1 MAARTMA
8 LEECIRHDGL
18 KMWMELREMPGQTVP
33 VVFYS
38 ERIPYLRFDAQDR
51 VLMISVRADYYGMT
65 WRCWDMEPGKTDW
78 VQDREEKY
86 QEILDSVDA
95 GKKAWKTDPADNIQV
110 MTREEHADLHSAGR
124 KGTAWTVPAVPA
136 ERTKPSPGSR
146 AGKKKGK
153 KVAE

>member
-8 LEECIRHDGL
+8 LDECIRHDGL
-18 KMWMELREMPGQTVP
+18 KMWMELREMPGQAVP

-38 ERIPYLRFDAQDR
+38 ERIPFLRFDAQDR
-51 VLMISVRADYYGMT
+51 VLMISVRADYYGTT
-65 WRCWDMEPGKTDW
+65 WRCWDADPGKTDW

-95 GKKAWKTDPADNIQV
+95 GKKAGKT
-110 MTREEHADLHSAGR
+110 GR
-124 KGTAWTVPAVPA
+124 KNGPGVKTA
-136 ERTKPSPGSR
+136 ERMRKAANRPP
-146 AGKKKGK
+146 AGK

>member
-8 LEECIRHDGL
+8 LDECIRHDGV
-18 KMWMELREMPGQTVP
+18 KMWMELREMPGQAVP

-51 VLMISVRADYYGMT
+51 VLMISVRADYYGTT
-65 WRCWDMEPGKTDW
+65 WRCWDAEPGKTDW

-95 GKKAWKTDPADNIQV
+95 GKKTGKT
-110 MTREEHADLHSAGR
+110 GR
-124 KGTAWTVPAVPA
+124 KNGPGVKTA
-136 ERTKPSPGSR
+136 ERMRKAANRPP
-146 AGKKKGK
+146 AGK